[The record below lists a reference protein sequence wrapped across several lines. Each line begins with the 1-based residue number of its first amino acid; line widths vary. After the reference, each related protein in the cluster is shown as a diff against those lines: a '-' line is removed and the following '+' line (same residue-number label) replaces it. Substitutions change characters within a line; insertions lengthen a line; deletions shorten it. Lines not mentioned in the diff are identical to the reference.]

1 MGKSNKTLHSVLARR
16 TTKDDNMPTKTGEAE
31 CDGSEEETG
40 SDMGYNLL
48 SKTWSREVREKQNIN
63 NDGGDGDK
71 LRRERWVKKT
81 VLKRVAM
88 RENRKIGNNNM

>member
-1 MGKSNKTLHSVLARR
+1 
-16 TTKDDNMPTKTGEAE
+16 MPTKTGEAE

-63 NDGGDGDK
+63 NNGGDGGHAKEGPMGEKDSI
-71 LRRERWVKKT
+71 EES
-81 VLKRVAM
+81 AM
-88 RENRKIGNNNM
+88 RGENNM

>member
-1 MGKSNKTLHSVLARR
+1 
-16 TTKDDNMPTKTGEAE
+16 MPTKTGEAE

-63 NDGGDGDK
+63 NNGGDGGQAKEGPMGEKDSI
-71 LRRERWVKKT
+71 EES
-81 VLKRVAM
+81 AM
-88 RENRKIGNNNM
+88 RGENNM